1 MRIIALEEH
10 YRSKAIREEIGPNL
24 GFLHPWHAAAA
35 SELAKRLEKLD
46 ELDGVRIADMDAAG
60 IDVQVLSHTVPSV
73 EAVDPARAAELARRV
88 NDEAAEAVSRHPKRL
103 AAFAALP
110 AADPA
115 AAARELE
122 RTVRQLGFKGALV
135 NGLCQE
141 RFLDDPF
148 FSPLLAGAESLGVP
162 LYLHPAPP
170 PAAVQEAYYAGLE
183 PGLARMLSTAA
194 WGWHVEAGLHVL
206 RMISTGVFDR
216 FPRLQVIIGHMG
228 EMIPFFLARSAGMLA
243 SFTRNLQKPFADYV
257 RANVHI
263 TTSGIFT
270 APPLMLALQVMGADR
285 VMFSVDY
292 PYSTNQQGREFL
304 DQLRLPPADFEK
316 LTHANAERLL
326 HI

>member
-10 YRSKAIREEIGPNL
+10 YRSKAIAGTISPDRAYLQPAHATAEE
-24 GFLHPWHAAAA
+24 F
-35 SELAKRLEKLD
+35 AKRLARLD
-46 ELDGVRIADMDAAG
+46 ELGDVRIADMDAAG
-60 IDVQVLSHTVPSV
+60 IDLQVLSHTVPSV
-73 EAVDPARAAELARRV
+73 EAVEPARAADVARRI

-110 AADPA
+110 VADPA
-115 AAARELE
+115 AAAQELE
-122 RTVRQLGFKGALV
+122 RTVRQLGFKGALI
-135 NGLCQE
+135 NGMCQG

-148 FSPLLAGAESLGVP
+148 FSPLLECAESLAVP

-170 PAAVQEAYYAGLE
+170 PVAVQEAYYAGLE
-183 PGLARMLSTAA
+183 SGLARMLSTAG

-206 RMISTGVFDR
+206 RMIATGVFDR
-216 FPRLQVIIGHMG
+216 FPRLQVIVGHMG
-228 EMIPFFLARSAGMLA
+228 EMIPFFLARSAGVLQPFTKGLA
-243 SFTRNLQKPFADYV
+243 KPFADYV
-257 RANVHI
+257 RENVHI

-270 APPLMLALQVMGADR
+270 VPPLMLALQVMGPDR

-292 PYSTNQQGREFL
+292 PYSTNQQGWEFL
-304 DQLRLPPADFEK
+304 DQLSLAPADFEK